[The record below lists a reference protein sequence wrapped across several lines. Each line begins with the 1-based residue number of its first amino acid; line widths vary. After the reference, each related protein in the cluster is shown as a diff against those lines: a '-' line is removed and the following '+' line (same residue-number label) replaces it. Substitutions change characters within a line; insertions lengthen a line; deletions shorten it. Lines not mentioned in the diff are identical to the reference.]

1 MNFLIPSWR
10 KPMLTGSA
18 PIQFQYILTETGKGK
33 PEIPQSSIMEVNPPL
48 VQRTA
53 RGDYF
58 IQLDWKPVPII
69 AGKETTFT
77 IDMLYRDKFPL
88 TQVSYDFTVTDSNNT
103 STLDLQNQR
112 SQQGTQTHT
121 MTFDQPGLVNVKV
134 KVNSVKGI
142 GTGMFIE
149 EVNFKVPVKGD

>member
-1 MNFLIPSWR
+1 MYILNEFPYPVMA
-10 KPMLTGSA
+10 KAYVDVTTGSA

-77 IDMLYRDKFPL
+77 IDMLDRDKFPL

-103 STLDLQNQR
+103 STLDLQKSEITTR
-112 SQQGTQTHT
+112 DT
-121 MTFDQPGLVNVKV
+121 
-134 KVNSVKGI
+134 NSYYDI
-142 GTGMFIE
+142 
-149 EVNFKVPVKGD
+149 